1 MKKKANKKELQDI
14 VARLIGSV
22 AMLEQKIASYNT
34 LFSMYVKYKDDSD
47 GFQVYLKEELEKK
60 DAEIGQVKDKEVS
73 E

>member
-1 MKKKANKKELQDI
+1 MKKKANKKEIQDI

-47 GFQVYLKEELEKK
+47 GFQAYLKEELEKAN
-60 DAEIGQVKDKEVS
+60 AETGQVKDKEV
-73 E
+73 

>member
-14 VARLIGSV
+14 VARLIGNV
-22 AMLEQKIASYNT
+22 AILEQRVASYNT